1 MEGRLLSE
9 KEVSTERAVPEA
21 TTRGSIAMPSFD
33 LTGKTAI
40 ITGGT
45 KGLGYG
51 IAATYA
57 HFGANIVITART
69 VADIEPAAERINSR
83 YITGENRC
91 IGFPADSGEQADID
105 RVISGSVGVFGKIDI
120 LVNNAGISGKT
131 AGILSEECSEDNFD
145 QVINANLKGV
155 FLFAKAVAKQM
166 ASQGAG
172 GKIINMASVG
182 GLVGGKGLVAY
193 GASKAGVISLTKT
206 MANEFARYG
215 ITVNAICPGYVV
227 TPLNEDVFADK
238 SIREKMEARTA
249 LRRLGCIEEIAG
261 PALALASDC
270 FSYMTG
276 TYILLDGG
284 QTIGG

>member
-1 MEGRLLSE
+1 MQRTI
-9 KEVSTERAVPEA
+9 K
-21 TTRGSIAMPSFD
+21 MPSFD
-33 LTGKTAI
+33 LTGKTGI
-40 ITGGT
+40 VTGGT

-69 VADIEPAAERINSR
+69 AADVETAASDICEQYIVGANS
-83 YITGENRC
+83 C
-91 IGFPADSGEQADID
+91 IGVPADSGKQEDID
-105 RVISGSVGVFGKIDI
+105 KVISRAVEAFGRIDI
-120 LVNNAGISGKT
+120 LVNNAGVSGKT
-131 AGILSEECSEDNFD
+131 ANILTDECDEENFD
-145 QVINANLKGV
+145 LVISTNLKGA
-155 FLFAKAVAKQM
+155 FLFAKAAAKQI
-166 ASQGAG
+166 AAQDTG
-172 GKIINMASVG
+172 GKIINIASVG
-182 GLVGGKGLVAY
+182 GLIGGKGLVAY

-227 TPLNEDVFADK
+227 TPLNEDVFSDEN
-238 SIREKMEARTA
+238 IRKKMESRTA

-261 PALALASDC
+261 PALAMASDS
-270 FSYMTG
+270 FGYMTG

>member
-1 MEGRLLSE
+1 
-9 KEVSTERAVPEA
+9 
-21 TTRGSIAMPSFD
+21 MPREITIPKFD

-45 KGLGYG
+45 RGLGFG

-57 HFGANIVITART
+57 SYGANVVITART
-69 VADIEPAAERINSR
+69 ASDVMTSSAEVQEK
-83 YITGENRC
+83 YIKGNNRC
-91 IGFPADSGEQADID
+91 IGVSADASKQKDID
-105 RVISGSVGVFGKIDI
+105 QIIAQTMEAFGRIDI

-131 AGILSEECSEDNFD
+131 ANILMDECDEENFD
-145 QVINANLKGV
+145 KFIATNLKSV
-155 FLFAKAVAKQM
+155 FLLTKAVVKQM
-166 ASQGAG
+166 VALKIG

-182 GLVGGKGLVAY
+182 GLIGGKGVVAY
-193 GASKAGVISLTKT
+193 GASKAGILSLTKT
-206 MANEFARYG
+206 MANEFARYN

-227 TPLNEDVFADK
+227 TPLNEDVFANEE
-238 SIREKMEARTA
+238 IRKKMEARTA
-249 LRRLGCIEEIAG
+249 VRRLGTIEEVAG
-261 PALALASDC
+261 PALAMASDS

>member
-1 MEGRLLSE
+1 MHREI
-9 KEVSTERAVPEA
+9 T
-21 TTRGSIAMPSFD
+21 MPSFD

-40 ITGGT
+40 VTGGT
-45 KGLGYG
+45 KGLGFG

-57 HFGANIVITART
+57 HYGANVTITART
-69 VADIEPAAERINSR
+69 ASDVEAAAAHINERYVRGKN
-83 YITGENRC
+83 TC
-91 IGFPADSGEQADID
+91 IGVTADSGRQDDIEK
-105 RVISGSVGVFGKIDI
+105 VISRTKEEFGELDI

-131 AGILSEECSEDNFD
+131 AAILTDECDEENFEL
-145 QVINANLKGV
+145 VINTNLKGV
-155 FLFAKAVAKQM
+155 FLFAKAAAAHM
-166 ASQGAG
+166 AEQGKG
-172 GKIINMASVG
+172 GRIINIASVG
-182 GLVGGKGLVAY
+182 GLIGGKGLVAY

-227 TPLNEDVFADK
+227 TPLNEDVFSDAE
-238 SIREKMEARTA
+238 IRKKMESRTA
-249 LRRLGCIEEIAG
+249 LRRLGSIEDIAG
-261 PALALASDC
+261 PALAMASDS

>member
-1 MEGRLLSE
+1 MHRE
-9 KEVSTERAVPEA
+9 
-21 TTRGSIAMPSFD
+21 IIMPTFD
-33 LTGKTAI
+33 LNGKTAI
-40 ITGGT
+40 VTGGT
-45 KGLGYG
+45 KGLGFG

-57 HFGANIVITART
+57 CYGANVVITART
-69 VADIEPAAERINSR
+69 AADVEPAAAHLNDR
-83 YITGENRC
+83 YVSGTNKCVGIS
-91 IGFPADSGEQADID
+91 ADSGKQADIGK
-105 RVISGSVGVFGKIDI
+105 VISRTVEDFGKLDI

-131 AGILSEECSEDNFD
+131 ANILSDECDEKNFEL
-145 QVINANLKGV
+145 VVNTNLKGA
-155 FLFAKAVAKQM
+155 FLFAKAAAAQM
-166 ASQGAG
+166 AAQKTG

-227 TPLNEDVFADK
+227 TPLNEDVFSDED
-238 SIREKMEARTA
+238 IRKKMESRTA
-249 LRRLGCIEEIAG
+249 LRRLGSIEEIAG

-270 FSYMTG
+270 FGYMTG

-284 QTIGG
+284 LTIGG

>member
-1 MEGRLLSE
+1 MHREIS
-9 KEVSTERAVPEA
+9 
-21 TTRGSIAMPSFD
+21 MPSFD

-45 KGLGYG
+45 KGLGFG

-57 HFGANIVITART
+57 HFGANTVITART
-69 VADIEPAAERINSR
+69 AGDVGAAAAHINDR
-83 YITGENRC
+83 YITGTNSC
-91 IGFPADSGEQADID
+91 IGVTADSGKQADID
-105 RVISGSVGVFGKIDI
+105 KVISRTVEEFGSIDI
-120 LVNNAGISGKT
+120 LVNNAGVSGKT
-131 AGILSEECSEDNFD
+131 ANILSDECNEENFEL
-145 QVINANLKGV
+145 VVNTNLKGV
-155 FLFAKAVAKQM
+155 FLFAKAVAGQM
-166 ASQGAG
+166 AAQGSG
-172 GKIINMASVG
+172 GRIINVASVG
-182 GLVGGKGLVAY
+182 GLIGGKGLVAY

-227 TPLNEDVFADK
+227 TPLNEDVFSDEN
-238 SIREKMEARTA
+238 IRKKMESRTA

-261 PALALASDC
+261 PALALASGS